1 MRIAPS
7 SLPPRHV
14 DSWTLSFALM
24 TTGAFCQNIG
34 KLFSELTLVTDN
46 FLSPKNIWLKLYMCA
61 LLHLIDHASSLLQ
74 EVELLEACF
83 YGMVEQAHYLLT
95 TGVNVNVT
103 QFVSGLLDRDFFNSR
118 FSVVHSGVCM

>member
-7 SLPPRHV
+7 SLPPRQV

-24 TTGAFCQNIG
+24 TTGAFSQNIG

-46 FLSPKNIWLKLYMCA
+46 FLSPKNIWLKLYMYA

-74 EVELLEACF
+74 EVELKEACF
-83 YGMVEQAHYLLT
+83 YGMVEQVHYLLT

-103 QFVSGLLDRDFFNSR
+103 DFVSGLLDRDFF
-118 FSVVHSGVCM
+118 